1 MLDWYSAYW
10 MKQLHER
17 VLEHLESEEWA
28 TPAVMADTKGFTASE
43 RHIWERCQMLF
54 YIGFIAP
61 MHSDMYELTTD
72 GQLYLKGKIDVRHQP
87 KPTVDRV
94 LRS

>member
-1 MLDWYSAYW
+1 
-10 MKQLHER
+10 MKQLDER
-17 VLEHLESEEWA
+17 ILEHLNSEGWA
-28 TPAVMADTKGFTASE
+28 TPSTMAREKGFSASPG
-43 RHIWERCQMLF
+43 HIWERCQMLH

-72 GQLYLKGKIDVRHQP
+72 GQLYLKGEIDARHRP

-94 LRS
+94 LRGRRRGQG